1 MPEDT
6 LVPPPPRSL
15 AHHPELLEAAVY
27 EREIDAPIARVW
39 ENVLDWEHL
48 PWLHDQAFDSIELR
62 EAGEW
67 GWHADVGFP
76 GGASSEIELSVDH
89 EASCYVARTRSG
101 VGAPGEIWTHLKSSS
116 EATTSI
122 RVEFWVAPLP
132 EGTPNEVLGKIGEA
146 YLSLYA
152 GLWDQDEE
160 MMQQRIEAS
169 NRCEETGAAGSFE
182 IVELGEVAALREK
195 LPLVVNFEGH
205 PFRLVDIAG
214 ELLAHATECPHWLG
228 PLESCEIERGE
239 ITCPWH
245 GYRFDVATGR
255 SADEHGLRL
264 RHAPRVEVD
273 PATGNVR
280 LVASAE
286 AVPHEGHPLARARR
300 E

>member
-1 MPEDT
+1 MLEGT
-6 LVPPPPRSL
+6 LAPQPPRSL
-15 AHHPELLEAAVY
+15 TRHPELLEAAVY
-27 EREIDAPIARVW
+27 EREIGAPIARVW
-39 ENVLDWEHL
+39 ENVFDWEHL

-67 GWHADVGFP
+67 GWHGDVGFP

-116 EATTSI
+116 EDTTSI

-132 EGTPNEVLGKIGEA
+132 EGTPDEVLGKIGEA
-146 YLSLYA
+146 YLKLYA

-160 MMQQRIEAS
+160 MMQQRTNAADRRVEM
-169 NRCEETGAAGSFE
+169 GAADAGE
-182 IVELGEVAALREK
+182 IVSLGAVAALREK

-205 PFRLVDIAG
+205 PFRLVDIEG
-214 ELLAHATECPHWLG
+214 ELLAHATEWPHWLG
-228 PLESCEIERGE
+228 PLESCEVERGE
-239 ITCPWH
+239 IICPWH

-255 SADEHGLRL
+255 STDERGLRL
-264 RHAPRVEVD
+264 RRAPRVEVD

-280 LVASAE
+280 LVSST
-286 AVPHEGHPLARARR
+286 
-300 E
+300 